1 MLQLIQMVMLGFMR
15 YVMQFLGHWLMAI
28 SGLIFRQVMSAGV
41 TQPLTSFW
49 RLPAIV
55 PMR

>member
-41 TQPLTSFW
+41 MQPLTSFW